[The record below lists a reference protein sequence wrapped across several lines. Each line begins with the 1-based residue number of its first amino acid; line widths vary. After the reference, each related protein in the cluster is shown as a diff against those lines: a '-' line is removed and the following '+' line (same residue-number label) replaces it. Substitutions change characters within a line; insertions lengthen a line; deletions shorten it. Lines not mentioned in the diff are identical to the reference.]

1 MNAAVSLCCSGLDTT
16 RPRLDGDNEGIC
28 SFVHHNLLLMMQ
40 GDIELV
46 NRITGS
52 YKLRAGTQSL
62 GSTLSLTF
70 QCFASISVIA
80 RLSPV
85 KMF

>member
-1 MNAAVSLCCSGLDTT
+1 MSPCRVTMNAVPLCCSGLDTT

-52 YKLRAGTQSL
+52 YKLRAGT
-62 GSTLSLTF
+62 LSH
-70 QCFASISVIA
+70 
-80 RLSPV
+80 
-85 KMF
+85 